1 MEKQSVS
8 EFLSKKF
15 PPNVTSLE
23 NAYENAGIWSECSFE
38 VAQEISD
45 QIIELFKEKD
55 MTYTDAYA
63 MLGFVRMDLDYRSE
77 RMKL

>member
-1 MEKQSVS
+1 MEKQSVK
-8 EFLSKKF
+8 EFLAKKF
-15 PPNVTSLE
+15 PPNVACLE
-23 NAYENAGIWSECSFE
+23 NAYENAGLWSECSFE
-38 VAQEISD
+38 EAQKISD

-63 MLGFVRMDLDYRSE
+63 MLGFIRMDLDYRSE

>member
-1 MEKQSVS
+1 MRKQSVKDYLLK
-8 EFLSKKF
+8 EF

-23 NAYENAGIWSECSFE
+23 KAYFISGEWRERELEEVQQISEK
-38 VAQEISD
+38 V
-45 QIIELFKEKD
+45 IELFKELD

-63 MLGFVRMDLDYRSE
+63 MLGFIRLDLDYRSE